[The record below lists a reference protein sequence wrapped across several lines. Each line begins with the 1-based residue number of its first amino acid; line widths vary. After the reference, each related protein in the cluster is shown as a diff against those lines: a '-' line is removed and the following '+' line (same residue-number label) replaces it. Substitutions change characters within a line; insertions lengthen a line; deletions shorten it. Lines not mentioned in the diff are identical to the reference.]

1 MERGGGLVRSGAP
14 VAGPVGG
21 PPSRARS
28 GHRRAR
34 ARQRIRL
41 RPRVADA
48 HWHPDGRVEP
58 ALDHH
63 HVEHHA
69 ALGRPHGDDGRR
81 AARDGAVLTA
91 HRRRAATRP
100 APPVRV
106 RTGGRAVA
114 FGIVALIGIDDQKG
128 QVPGLTVLITYG
140 LAVASLAMLVVY
152 VSHAGGRLR
161 ATGLIDLVGDQLHVE
176 IAKRFPAVGAPP
188 VPPDAVRSASAG
200 VVAKIETDGLVAAA
214 AREGCV
220 LELCARM
227 GDFVPRDAPLL
238 RVHGAEPARLADTA
252 KLVVLHDER
261 THDLDPAFG
270 LRKLVDIAV
279 RSASEDPTTTIEA
292 LHRIHDSLR
301 QLAWRPFP
309 SGRHTDAAGE
319 LRLIVPV
326 RDWEDF
332 VRLAFEEIRLAGAA
346 QPQIARG
353 LRAVLEDLKTVAPD
367 ERQAALDEQREL
379 LDAAVRRAYDEESVT
394 RHARVADMQGL
405 G

>member
-1 MERGGGLVRSGAP
+1 VRLWLVPLTGLLAGLGLAIGA
-14 VAGPVGG
+14 
-21 PPSRARS
+21 
-28 GHRRAR
+28 
-34 ARQRIRL
+34 L
-41 RPRVADA
+41 
-48 HWHPDGRVEP
+48 
-58 ALDHH
+58 ALDSASGYDL
-63 HVEHHA
+63 VSQTLTGTPTA
-69 ALGRPHGDDGRR
+69 ASSLL
-81 AARDGAVLTA
+81 ATIITSNITLLSVVLTVMTVA
-91 HRRRAATRP
+91 VQLAMGQFSPRIVGALLRDPLHQFAFALVAAT
-100 APPVRV
+100 
-106 RTGGRAVA
+106 VA
-114 FGIVALIGIDDQKG
+114 FGIVALIGVDDQKG
-128 QVPGLTVLITYG
+128 HVPGLTVLATYV
-140 LAVASLAMLVVY
+140 LAVASLATLVIY
-152 VSHAGGRLR
+152 VSHAGERLR

-176 IAKRFPAVGAPP
+176 IAKRFPGVGGPP
-188 VPPDAVRSASAG
+188 LPADAVRSASAG
-200 VVAKIETDGLVAAA
+200 VVAKIGIDGLVAAA
-214 AREGCV
+214 VREGCV

-238 RVHGAEPARLADTA
+238 RVHGAETARLADTA

-270 LRKLVDIAV
+270 VRKLVDIAV

>member
-1 MERGGGLVRSGAP
+1 VRLWLVPLTGLLAGLGLAIGA
-14 VAGPVGG
+14 
-21 PPSRARS
+21 
-28 GHRRAR
+28 
-34 ARQRIRL
+34 L
-41 RPRVADA
+41 
-48 HWHPDGRVEP
+48 
-58 ALDHH
+58 ALDSASGYDL
-63 HVEHHA
+63 VSQTLTGTPTA
-69 ALGRPHGDDGRR
+69 ASSLLSTIITSNITLLSV
-81 AARDGAVLTA
+81 VLTVMTVA
-91 HRRRAATRP
+91 VQLAMGQFSPRIVGALLRDPLHQFAFALVAAT
-100 APPVRV
+100 V
-106 RTGGRAVA
+106 G
-114 FGIVALIGIDDQKG
+114 FGTVALIGVDDQKG
-128 QVPGLTVLITYG
+128 HVPGLTVLATYV
-140 LAVASLAMLVVY
+140 LAVASLATLVIY
-152 VSHAGGRLR
+152 VSHAGQRLR

-176 IAKRFPAVGAPP
+176 IAKRFPADGAPP

-200 VVAKIETDGLVAAA
+200 VVARIGTDGLVAAA
-214 AREGCV
+214 VREGCV

-238 RVHGAEPARLADTA
+238 RVHGAETARLADTA

-270 LRKLVDIAV
+270 VRKLVDIAV

-292 LHRIHDSLR
+292 MHRIHDSLR

-326 RDWEDF
+326 RDWDDF

-353 LRAVLEDLKTVAPD
+353 LRAILEDLKTVAPD

>member
-1 MERGGGLVRSGAP
+1 VRLWLVPLTGLLAGLGLAIGALAVDRASGYDLVSQTLTGTP
-14 VAGPVGG
+14 T
-21 PPSRARS
+21 
-28 GHRRAR
+28 
-34 ARQRIRL
+34 
-41 RPRVADA
+41 
-48 HWHPDGRVEP
+48 
-58 ALDHH
+58 
-63 HVEHHA
+63 A
-69 ALGRPHGDDGRR
+69 ASSLLSTIITSNITLLSV
-81 AARDGAVLTA
+81 VLTVMTVA
-91 HRRRAATRP
+91 VQLAMGQFSPRIVGALLRDPLHQFAFALVAAT
-100 APPVRV
+100 
-106 RTGGRAVA
+106 VA
-114 FGIVALIGIDDQKG
+114 FGIVALIGVDDQKG
-128 QVPGLTVLITYG
+128 HVPGLTVLTTYV
-140 LAVASLAMLVVY
+140 LAVASLATLVIY
-152 VSHAGGRLR
+152 VSHAGQRLR

-176 IAKRFPAVGAPP
+176 IAKRFPAVGGPP
-188 VPPDAVRSASAG
+188 LPPDAVRSASAG
-200 VVAKIETDGLVAAA
+200 VVAKIGIDGLVAAA

-238 RVHGAEPARLADTA
+238 RVHGAQTARLADTA

-270 LRKLVDIAV
+270 VRKLVDIAV

-292 LHRIHDSLR
+292 IHRIHDALR

>member
-1 MERGGGLVRSGAP
+1 VRLWLVPLTGLLAGLGLAIGALAVDSASGYDLVSQTLTGTP
-14 VAGPVGG
+14 T
-21 PPSRARS
+21 
-28 GHRRAR
+28 
-34 ARQRIRL
+34 
-41 RPRVADA
+41 
-48 HWHPDGRVEP
+48 
-58 ALDHH
+58 
-63 HVEHHA
+63 A
-69 ALGRPHGDDGRR
+69 ASSLLSTIITSNITLLSV
-81 AARDGAVLTA
+81 VLTVMTVA
-91 HRRRAATRP
+91 VQLAMGQFSPRIVGALLRDPLHQFAFALVAAT
-100 APPVRV
+100 V
-106 RTGGRAVA
+106 G
-114 FGIVALIGIDDQKG
+114 FGIVALIGVDDRKG
-128 QVPGLTVLITYG
+128 YVPGLTVLATYV
-140 LAVASLAMLVVY
+140 LAVASLAMLVIY
-152 VSHAGGRLR
+152 VAHAGGRLR

-176 IAKRFPAVGAPP
+176 IARRFPAVGAPP

-200 VVAKIETDGLVAAA
+200 VVAKIATDGLVAAA

-238 RVHGAEPARLADTA
+238 RVHGAEAARLADTA

-270 LRKLVDIAV
+270 VRKLVDIAV
-279 RSASEDPTTTIEA
+279 RSASEDPSTTIEA
-292 LHRIHDSLR
+292 MHRIHDSLR

-332 VRLAFEEIRLAGAA
+332 VRLAFEEIRIAGAA

-367 ERQAALDEQREL
+367 ERQAVLDEQREL

>member
-1 MERGGGLVRSGAP
+1 MRLWLVPLTGLLAGLGLAIGALAVDRASGYDLVSQTLTGTP
-14 VAGPVGG
+14 T
-21 PPSRARS
+21 
-28 GHRRAR
+28 
-34 ARQRIRL
+34 
-41 RPRVADA
+41 
-48 HWHPDGRVEP
+48 
-58 ALDHH
+58 
-63 HVEHHA
+63 A
-69 ALGRPHGDDGRR
+69 ASSLLSTIITSDITLLSV
-81 AARDGAVLTA
+81 VLTVMTVA
-91 HRRRAATRP
+91 VQLAMGQFSPRIVGALLRDPLHQLAFALVAAT
-100 APPVRV
+100 
-106 RTGGRAVA
+106 VA
-114 FGIVALIGIDDQKG
+114 FGIVALIGVDDQKG
-128 QVPGLTVLITYG
+128 HVPGLTVLTTYV
-140 LAVASLAMLVVY
+140 LAVASLATLVIY
-152 VSHAGGRLR
+152 VSHAGQRLR
-161 ATGLIDLVGDQLHVE
+161 ASGLIDLVGDQLHVE
-176 IAKRFPAVGAPP
+176 IAKRFPAVGGPP
-188 VPPDAVRSASAG
+188 LPPDAVRSASAG
-200 VVAKIETDGLVAAA
+200 VVAKIGIDGLVAAA

-238 RVHGAEPARLADTA
+238 RVHGAQTARLADTA

-270 LRKLVDIAV
+270 VRKLVDIAV
-279 RSASEDPTTTIEA
+279 RSASEDPTTTVEA
-292 LHRIHDSLR
+292 IHRIHDSLR

>member
-1 MERGGGLVRSGAP
+1 VRLWLVPLTGLLAGLGLAIGALAIDSASGYDLVSQTVTGTP
-14 VAGPVGG
+14 T
-21 PPSRARS
+21 
-28 GHRRAR
+28 
-34 ARQRIRL
+34 
-41 RPRVADA
+41 
-48 HWHPDGRVEP
+48 
-58 ALDHH
+58 
-63 HVEHHA
+63 A
-69 ALGRPHGDDGRR
+69 ASSLLSTIITSNITLLSV
-81 AARDGAVLTA
+81 VLTVMTVA
-91 HRRRAATRP
+91 VQLAMGQFSPRIVGALLRDPLHQLAFALVAAT
-100 APPVRV
+100 
-106 RTGGRAVA
+106 VA
-114 FGIVALIGIDDQKG
+114 FGIVGLIGVDDQKG
-128 QVPGLTVLITYG
+128 RVPGLTVLVTYV
-140 LAVASLAMLVVY
+140 LAVASLATLVVY

-161 ATGLIDLVGDQLHVE
+161 ATGLIDLVGDQLHLE
-176 IAKRFPAVGAPP
+176 IAKRFPAIGAPP
-188 VPPDAVRSASAG
+188 VPRDAVRSPSAG
-200 VVAKIETDGLVAAA
+200 VVAEIGTDGLVAAA

-238 RVHGAEPARLADTA
+238 RVHGSEPARLADTA

-270 LRKLVDIAV
+270 VRKLVDIAV
-279 RSASEDPTTTIEA
+279 RSASDDPTTTIEA
-292 LHRIHDSLR
+292 MHRIHDSLR

-326 RDWEDF
+326 RDWDDF

-346 QPQIARG
+346 QPQIARR
-353 LRAVLEDLKTVAPD
+353 LRAVLEDLKTVAPH
-367 ERQAALDEQREL
+367 ERQVALDEQREL

>member
-1 MERGGGLVRSGAP
+1 MRLWLVPLTGLLAGLGLAIGALAVDRASGYDLVSQTLTGTP
-14 VAGPVGG
+14 T
-21 PPSRARS
+21 
-28 GHRRAR
+28 
-34 ARQRIRL
+34 
-41 RPRVADA
+41 
-48 HWHPDGRVEP
+48 
-58 ALDHH
+58 
-63 HVEHHA
+63 A
-69 ALGRPHGDDGRR
+69 ASSLLSTIITSDITLLSV
-81 AARDGAVLTA
+81 VLTVMTVA
-91 HRRRAATRP
+91 VQLAMGQFSPRIVGALLRDPLHQFAFALVAAT
-100 APPVRV
+100 
-106 RTGGRAVA
+106 VA
-114 FGIVALIGIDDQKG
+114 FGIVALIGVDDQKG
-128 QVPGLTVLITYG
+128 HVPGLTVLTTYV
-140 LAVASLAMLVVY
+140 LAVASLATLVIY
-152 VSHAGGRLR
+152 VSHAGERLR

-176 IAKRFPAVGAPP
+176 IAKRFPAVGGPP
-188 VPPDAVRSASAG
+188 LPPDAVRSASAG
-200 VVAKIETDGLVAAA
+200 VVAKIDTDGLVAAA

-238 RVHGAEPARLADTA
+238 RVHGAQTARLADTA

-270 LRKLVDIAV
+270 VRKLVDIAV

-292 LHRIHDSLR
+292 MHRIHDSLR

>member
-1 MERGGGLVRSGAP
+1 MRLWLVPLTGLLAGLGLAMGA
-14 VAGPVGG
+14 
-21 PPSRARS
+21 
-28 GHRRAR
+28 
-34 ARQRIRL
+34 L
-41 RPRVADA
+41 
-48 HWHPDGRVEP
+48 
-58 ALDHH
+58 ALDSASGYDL
-63 HVEHHA
+63 VSQTLTGTPTA
-69 ALGRPHGDDGRR
+69 ASSLLSTIITSNITLLSV
-81 AARDGAVLTA
+81 VLTVMTVA
-91 HRRRAATRP
+91 VQLAMGQFSPRIVGALLRDPLHQFAFALVAAT
-100 APPVRV
+100 
-106 RTGGRAVA
+106 VA
-114 FGIVALIGIDDQKG
+114 FGIVALIGVDDQKG
-128 QVPGLTVLITYG
+128 HVPGLTVLATYL
-140 LAVASLAMLVVY
+140 LAAASLATLVIY

-176 IAKRFPAVGAPP
+176 IARRFPAVGAPP
-188 VPPDAVRSASAG
+188 VPPDAIRSASAG
-200 VVAKIETDGLVAAA
+200 VVAKIGIDGLVAAA
-214 AREGCV
+214 GREGCV

-238 RVHGAEPARLADTA
+238 RVHGAETARLADTA
-252 KLVVLHDER
+252 KLVALHDER

-270 LRKLVDIAV
+270 VRKLVDIAV
-279 RSASEDPTTTIEA
+279 RSASEDPTTTVEA

-309 SGRHTDAAGE
+309 SGRHADAAGE

>member
-1 MERGGGLVRSGAP
+1 MRLWLVPLTGLVAGLGLAIGA
-14 VAGPVGG
+14 
-21 PPSRARS
+21 
-28 GHRRAR
+28 
-34 ARQRIRL
+34 L
-41 RPRVADA
+41 
-48 HWHPDGRVEP
+48 
-58 ALDHH
+58 ALDSASGYDL
-63 HVEHHA
+63 VSQTLTGTPTA
-69 ALGRPHGDDGRR
+69 ASSLLSTIITSNITLLSV
-81 AARDGAVLTA
+81 VLTVMTVA
-91 HRRRAATRP
+91 VQLAMGQFSPRIVGALLRDPLHQFAFALVAAT
-100 APPVRV
+100 
-106 RTGGRAVA
+106 VA
-114 FGIVALIGIDDQKG
+114 FGIVALIGVDDQKG
-128 QVPGLTVLITYG
+128 HVPGLTVLATYV
-140 LAVASLAMLVVY
+140 LAVASLATLVIY
-152 VSHAGGRLR
+152 ISHAGGRLR

-176 IAKRFPAVGAPP
+176 IAKRFPAVGGPP
-188 VPPDAVRSASAG
+188 LPPDAVRSPSAG
-200 VVAKIETDGLVAAA
+200 VVAKIEIDGLVAAA

-238 RVHGAEPARLADTA
+238 RVHGAETARLADTA

-270 LRKLVDIAV
+270 VRKLVDIAV
-279 RSASEDPTTTIEA
+279 RSASEDPTTTVEA

-332 VRLAFEEIRLAGAA
+332 VRLAFEEIRLVGAA

-353 LRAVLEDLKTVAPD
+353 LRAVLEDLKTVAPH

>member
-1 MERGGGLVRSGAP
+1 MAVGYYGRVRLWLVPLTGLVAGLGLAIGA
-14 VAGPVGG
+14 
-21 PPSRARS
+21 
-28 GHRRAR
+28 
-34 ARQRIRL
+34 L
-41 RPRVADA
+41 
-48 HWHPDGRVEP
+48 
-58 ALDHH
+58 ALDSASGYDL
-63 HVEHHA
+63 VSQTVTGTPTA
-69 ALGRPHGDDGRR
+69 ASSLLSTIITSDITLLSV
-81 AARDGAVLTA
+81 VLTVMTVA
-91 HRRRAATRP
+91 VQLAMGQFSPRIVGALLRDPLHQLAFALVAAT
-100 APPVRV
+100 
-106 RTGGRAVA
+106 VA
-114 FGIVALIGIDDQKG
+114 FGIVALIGVDDQKG
-128 QVPGLTVLITYG
+128 HVPGLTVLATYV
-140 LAVASLAMLVVY
+140 LAVASLAMLVIY
-152 VSHAGGRLR
+152 VSHAGERLR

-176 IAKRFPAVGAPP
+176 IAKRFPAVGGPP
-188 VPPDAVRSASAG
+188 LPPDAVRSASAG
-200 VVAKIETDGLVAAA
+200 VVAKIGIDGLVAAA

-238 RVHGAEPARLADTA
+238 RVHGAEAARLADTA

-270 LRKLVDIAV
+270 VRKLVDIAV
-279 RSASEDPTTTIEA
+279 RSASEDPTTTVEA
-292 LHRIHDSLR
+292 IHRIHDSLR

-353 LRAVLEDLKTVAPD
+353 LGAVLEDLKTVAPD
-367 ERQAALDEQREL
+367 ERQAALDEQRQL

>member
-1 MERGGGLVRSGAP
+1 
-14 VAGPVGG
+14 VAGPVTGLLAG
-21 PPSRARS
+21 LGLAI
-28 GHRRAR
+28 GA
-34 ARQRIRL
+34 L
-41 RPRVADA
+41 
-48 HWHPDGRVEP
+48 
-58 ALDHH
+58 ALDSASGYDL
-63 HVEHHA
+63 VSQTLTGTPTA
-69 ALGRPHGDDGRR
+69 ASSLLSTIITSDITLLSV
-81 AARDGAVLTA
+81 VLTVMTVA
-91 HRRRAATRP
+91 VQLAMGQFSPRIVGALLRDPLHQLAFALVAAT
-100 APPVRV
+100 
-106 RTGGRAVA
+106 VA
-114 FGIVALIGIDDQKG
+114 FGIVALIGVDDQKG
-128 QVPGLTVLITYG
+128 QVPGLTVLATYV
-140 LAVASLAMLVVY
+140 LAVASLATLVVY
-152 VSHAGGRLR
+152 VSHAGERLR

-188 VPPDAVRSASAG
+188 VPSDAVRSPSAG
-200 VVAKIETDGLVAAA
+200 VVAEIGIDGLVAAA

-227 GDFVPRDAPLL
+227 GEFVPRDAPLL
-238 RVHGAEPARLADTA
+238 RVHGAETARLADTA

-270 LRKLVDIAV
+270 VRKLVDIAV
-279 RSASEDPTTTIEA
+279 RSASEDPTTTVEA
-292 LHRIHDSLR
+292 LHRIHDALR

-326 RDWEDF
+326 RDWDDF

-346 QPQIARG
+346 QPQIARA

-367 ERQAALDEQREL
+367 ERHTALDDQLEL
-379 LDAAVRRAYDEESVT
+379 LDAAVRRVYDEESVT

>member
-1 MERGGGLVRSGAP
+1 VRLWLVPLTGLLAGLGLAIGA
-14 VAGPVGG
+14 
-21 PPSRARS
+21 
-28 GHRRAR
+28 
-34 ARQRIRL
+34 L
-41 RPRVADA
+41 
-48 HWHPDGRVEP
+48 
-58 ALDHH
+58 ALDSASGYDL
-63 HVEHHA
+63 VSQTLTGTPTA
-69 ALGRPHGDDGRR
+69 ASSLL
-81 AARDGAVLTA
+81 ATIITSNITLLSVVLTVMTVA
-91 HRRRAATRP
+91 VQLAMGQFSPRIVGALLRDPLHQFAFALVAAT
-100 APPVRV
+100 
-106 RTGGRAVA
+106 VA
-114 FGIVALIGIDDQKG
+114 FGIVALIGVDDQKG
-128 QVPGLTVLITYG
+128 HVPGLTVLATYV
-140 LAVASLAMLVVY
+140 LAVASLATLVIY
-152 VSHAGGRLR
+152 VSHAGERLR

-176 IAKRFPAVGAPP
+176 IAKRFPGVGGPP
-188 VPPDAVRSASAG
+188 LPPDAVRSASAG
-200 VVAKIETDGLVAAA
+200 VVAKIGIDGLVAAA
-214 AREGCV
+214 VREGCV

-238 RVHGAEPARLADTA
+238 RVHGAETARLADTA

-270 LRKLVDIAV
+270 VRKLVDIAV

>member
-1 MERGGGLVRSGAP
+1 MRLWLVPLTGLLAGLGLAIGA
-14 VAGPVGG
+14 
-21 PPSRARS
+21 
-28 GHRRAR
+28 
-34 ARQRIRL
+34 L
-41 RPRVADA
+41 
-48 HWHPDGRVEP
+48 
-58 ALDHH
+58 ALDSASGYDL
-63 HVEHHA
+63 VSQTLTGTPTA
-69 ALGRPHGDDGRR
+69 ASSLLSTIITSNITLLSV
-81 AARDGAVLTA
+81 VLTVMTVA
-91 HRRRAATRP
+91 VQLAMGQFSPRIVGALLRDPLHQFAFALVAAT
-100 APPVRV
+100 
-106 RTGGRAVA
+106 VA
-114 FGIVALIGIDDQKG
+114 FGIVALIGVDDQKDH
-128 QVPGLTVLITYG
+128 VPGLTVLATYV
-140 LAVASLAMLVVY
+140 LAVASLATLVIY
-152 VSHAGGRLR
+152 VSHAGQRLR

-176 IAKRFPAVGAPP
+176 IAKRFPAVGGSPL
-188 VPPDAVRSASAG
+188 PPDAVRSASAG
-200 VVAKIETDGLVAAA
+200 VVARIETAGLVAAA

-238 RVHGAEPARLADTA
+238 RVHGAETARLADTA

-270 LRKLVDIAV
+270 VRKLVDIAV

>member
-1 MERGGGLVRSGAP
+1 VRLWLVPLTGLLAGLGLAIGA
-14 VAGPVGG
+14 
-21 PPSRARS
+21 
-28 GHRRAR
+28 
-34 ARQRIRL
+34 L
-41 RPRVADA
+41 
-48 HWHPDGRVEP
+48 
-58 ALDHH
+58 ALDSASGYDL
-63 HVEHHA
+63 VSQTLTGTPTA
-69 ALGRPHGDDGRR
+69 ASSLL
-81 AARDGAVLTA
+81 ATIITSNITLLSVVLTVMTVA
-91 HRRRAATRP
+91 VQLAMGQFSPRIVGALLRDPLHQFAFALVAAT
-100 APPVRV
+100 
-106 RTGGRAVA
+106 VA
-114 FGIVALIGIDDQKG
+114 FGIVALIGVDDQKG
-128 QVPGLTVLITYG
+128 RVPGVTVLATYV
-140 LAVASLAMLVVY
+140 LAVASLATLVIY
-152 VSHAGGRLR
+152 VSHAGERLR

-176 IAKRFPAVGAPP
+176 IAKRFPGVGGPP
-188 VPPDAVRSASAG
+188 LPPDAVRSASAG
-200 VVAKIETDGLVAAA
+200 VVAKIGIDGLVAAA
-214 AREGCV
+214 VREGCV

-238 RVHGAEPARLADTA
+238 RVHGAETARLADTA

-270 LRKLVDIAV
+270 VRKLVDIAV

>member
-1 MERGGGLVRSGAP
+1 VRLWLVPLTGLLAGLGLAIGALAVDRASGYDLVSQTLTGTP
-14 VAGPVGG
+14 T
-21 PPSRARS
+21 
-28 GHRRAR
+28 
-34 ARQRIRL
+34 
-41 RPRVADA
+41 
-48 HWHPDGRVEP
+48 
-58 ALDHH
+58 
-63 HVEHHA
+63 A
-69 ALGRPHGDDGRR
+69 ASSLLSTIITSNITLLSV
-81 AARDGAVLTA
+81 VLTVMTVA
-91 HRRRAATRP
+91 VQLAMGQFSPRIVGALLRDPLHQFAFALVAAT
-100 APPVRV
+100 
-106 RTGGRAVA
+106 VA
-114 FGIVALIGIDDQKG
+114 FGIVALIGVDDQKG
-128 QVPGLTVLITYG
+128 HVPGLTVLATYV
-140 LAVASLAMLVVY
+140 LAVASLATLVIY
-152 VSHAGGRLR
+152 VSHAGERLR

-176 IAKRFPAVGAPP
+176 IAKRFPAVGGPP
-188 VPPDAVRSASAG
+188 LPPDAVRSASAG
-200 VVAKIETDGLVAAA
+200 VVAKIDTDGLVAAA

-238 RVHGAEPARLADTA
+238 RVHGAQTARLADTA

-270 LRKLVDIAV
+270 VRKLVDIAV
-279 RSASEDPTTTIEA
+279 RSAAEDPSTTIEA
-292 LHRIHDSLR
+292 MHRIHDSLR

>member
-1 MERGGGLVRSGAP
+1 MRLWLVPLTGLLAGLGLAIGALAIDSASGYDLVP
-14 VAGPVGG
+14 QTLTGTPT
-21 PPSRARS
+21 
-28 GHRRAR
+28 
-34 ARQRIRL
+34 
-41 RPRVADA
+41 
-48 HWHPDGRVEP
+48 
-58 ALDHH
+58 
-63 HVEHHA
+63 A
-69 ALGRPHGDDGRR
+69 ASSLLSTIVTSDITLLSV
-81 AARDGAVLTA
+81 VLTVMTVA
-91 HRRRAATRP
+91 VQLAMGQFSPRIVGALLRDPLHQLAFALVAAT
-100 APPVRV
+100 
-106 RTGGRAVA
+106 VA
-114 FGIVALIGIDDQKG
+114 FGIVALIGVDDQKG
-128 QVPGLTVLITYG
+128 HVPGLTVLATYV
-140 LAVASLAMLVVY
+140 LAIASLATLVIY

-176 IAKRFPAVGAPP
+176 IARLFPAVGAPP
-188 VPPDAVRSASAG
+188 VPPDAVRSPSAG
-200 VVAKIETDGLVAAA
+200 VVAKIETDGLVATA
-214 AREGCV
+214 ARENCV

-270 LRKLVDIAV
+270 VRKLVDIAV

-292 LHRIHDSLR
+292 LHRIHDALR

-326 RDWEDF
+326 RDWEAF

-346 QPQIARG
+346 QPQIARR
-353 LRAVLEDLKTVAPD
+353 LRAVLDDLKTVAPD

-379 LDAAVRRAYDEESVT
+379 LDAAVRRAYDEESVA
-394 RHARVADMQGL
+394 RFARVADMQGL

>member
-1 MERGGGLVRSGAP
+1 VRLWLVPLTGLLAGLGLAIGA
-14 VAGPVGG
+14 
-21 PPSRARS
+21 
-28 GHRRAR
+28 
-34 ARQRIRL
+34 L
-41 RPRVADA
+41 
-48 HWHPDGRVEP
+48 
-58 ALDHH
+58 ALDSASGYDL
-63 HVEHHA
+63 VSQTLTGTPTA
-69 ALGRPHGDDGRR
+69 ASSLLSTIITSNITLLSV
-81 AARDGAVLTA
+81 VLTVMTVA
-91 HRRRAATRP
+91 VQLAMGQFSPRIVGALLRDPLHQFAFALVAAT
-100 APPVRV
+100 
-106 RTGGRAVA
+106 VA
-114 FGIVALIGIDDQKG
+114 FGIVALIGVDDQKG
-128 QVPGLTVLITYG
+128 HVPGLTVLATYV
-140 LAVASLAMLVVY
+140 LAVASLATLVIY
-152 VSHAGGRLR
+152 VSHAGERLR

-176 IAKRFPAVGAPP
+176 IAKRFPAVGGPP
-188 VPPDAVRSASAG
+188 LPPDAVRSASAG
-200 VVAKIETDGLVAAA
+200 VVAKIGIDGLVAAA
-214 AREGCV
+214 VREGCV

-238 RVHGAEPARLADTA
+238 RVHGAETARLADTA

-270 LRKLVDIAV
+270 VRKLVDIAV
-279 RSASEDPTTTIEA
+279 RSASEDPTTTVEA

-309 SGRHTDAAGE
+309 SGRHTDPAGE
-319 LRLIVPV
+319 LRLIVPM

-367 ERQAALDEQREL
+367 ERQAALDEQRDL
-379 LDAAVRRAYDEESVT
+379 LDAAVRHAYDEESVT

>member
-1 MERGGGLVRSGAP
+1 VRLWLVPLTGLLAGLGLAIGALAVDRASGYDLVSQTLTGTP
-14 VAGPVGG
+14 T
-21 PPSRARS
+21 
-28 GHRRAR
+28 
-34 ARQRIRL
+34 
-41 RPRVADA
+41 
-48 HWHPDGRVEP
+48 
-58 ALDHH
+58 
-63 HVEHHA
+63 A
-69 ALGRPHGDDGRR
+69 ASSLLSTIITSDITLLSV
-81 AARDGAVLTA
+81 VLTVMTVA
-91 HRRRAATRP
+91 VQLAMGQFSPRIVGALLRDPLHQFAFALVAAT
-100 APPVRV
+100 
-106 RTGGRAVA
+106 VA
-114 FGIVALIGIDDQKG
+114 FGIVALIGVDDQKG
-128 QVPGLTVLITYG
+128 HVPGLTVLATYV
-140 LAVASLAMLVVY
+140 LAVASLATLVIY
-152 VSHAGGRLR
+152 VSHAGQRLR

-176 IAKRFPAVGAPP
+176 IAKRFPAVGGPP
-188 VPPDAVRSASAG
+188 LPPDAVRSASAG
-200 VVAKIETDGLVAAA
+200 VVAKIGIDGLVAAA

-238 RVHGAEPARLADTA
+238 RVHGAQTARLADTA

-270 LRKLVDIAV
+270 VRKLVDIAV
-279 RSASEDPTTTIEA
+279 RSASEDPTTTVEA
-292 LHRIHDSLR
+292 IHRIHDSLR

>member
-1 MERGGGLVRSGAP
+1 VRLWLVPLTGLLAGLGLAIGALAVDSASGYDLVSQTLTGTP
-14 VAGPVGG
+14 T
-21 PPSRARS
+21 
-28 GHRRAR
+28 
-34 ARQRIRL
+34 
-41 RPRVADA
+41 
-48 HWHPDGRVEP
+48 
-58 ALDHH
+58 
-63 HVEHHA
+63 A
-69 ALGRPHGDDGRR
+69 ASSLLSTIITSNITLLSV
-81 AARDGAVLTA
+81 VLTVMTVA
-91 HRRRAATRP
+91 VQLAMGQFSPRIVGALLRDPLHQFAFALVAAT
-100 APPVRV
+100 
-106 RTGGRAVA
+106 VA
-114 FGIVALIGIDDQKG
+114 FGIVALIGVDDQKG
-128 QVPGLTVLITYG
+128 HVPGLTVLTTYV
-140 LAVASLAMLVVY
+140 LAVASLATLVIY
-152 VSHAGGRLR
+152 VSHAGERLR

-176 IAKRFPAVGAPP
+176 IAKRFPAVGGPP
-188 VPPDAVRSASAG
+188 LPPDAVRSASAG
-200 VVAKIETDGLVAAA
+200 VVAKIGIDGLVAAA

-238 RVHGAEPARLADTA
+238 RVHGAQTARLADTA

-270 LRKLVDIAV
+270 VRKLVDIAV

-353 LRAVLEDLKTVAPD
+353 LRAVLDDLKTVAPD

>member
-1 MERGGGLVRSGAP
+1 VAVGYYGGVRLWLVPLTGLLAGLGLAIGA
-14 VAGPVGG
+14 
-21 PPSRARS
+21 
-28 GHRRAR
+28 
-34 ARQRIRL
+34 L
-41 RPRVADA
+41 
-48 HWHPDGRVEP
+48 
-58 ALDHH
+58 ALDSASGYDL
-63 HVEHHA
+63 VSQSVTGTPTA
-69 ALGRPHGDDGRR
+69 ASSLLSTIITSDITLLSV
-81 AARDGAVLTA
+81 VLTVMTVA
-91 HRRRAATRP
+91 VQLAMGQFSPRIVGALLRDPLHQFAFALVGAT
-100 APPVRV
+100 
-106 RTGGRAVA
+106 VA
-114 FGIVALIGIDDQKG
+114 FGIVGLIGVDDQKG
-128 QVPGLTVLITYG
+128 QVPGLTVLTTYV
-140 LAVASLAMLVVY
+140 LAVASLATLVIY
-152 VSHAGGRLR
+152 VSHAGQRLR

-176 IAKRFPAVGAPP
+176 IAKRFPAVGGPP
-188 VPPDAVRSASAG
+188 LPPDAVRSASAG
-200 VVAKIETDGLVAAA
+200 VVAKIEVDGLVAAA

-220 LELCARM
+220 LELCVRM
-227 GDFVPRDAPLL
+227 GDFIPRDAPLL
-238 RVHGAEPARLADTA
+238 RVHGAEAARLADTA

-270 LRKLVDIAV
+270 VRKLVDIAV
-279 RSASEDPTTTIEA
+279 RSASEDPTTTVEA

-394 RHARVADMQGL
+394 HHARVADLQGL

>member
-1 MERGGGLVRSGAP
+1 MRLWLVPLTGLLAGFALAIGA
-14 VAGPVGG
+14 
-21 PPSRARS
+21 
-28 GHRRAR
+28 
-34 ARQRIRL
+34 L
-41 RPRVADA
+41 
-48 HWHPDGRVEP
+48 
-58 ALDHH
+58 ALDSASGYDL
-63 HVEHHA
+63 VSQTLTGTPTA
-69 ALGRPHGDDGRR
+69 ASSLLSTIITSNITLLSV
-81 AARDGAVLTA
+81 VLTVMTVA
-91 HRRRAATRP
+91 VQLAMGQFSPRIVGALLRDPLHQFAFALVAAT
-100 APPVRV
+100 
-106 RTGGRAVA
+106 VA
-114 FGIVALIGIDDQKG
+114 FGIVALIGVDDQKG
-128 QVPGLTVLITYG
+128 HVPGVTVLATYM
-140 LAVASLAMLVVY
+140 LAVASLATLVIY
-152 VSHAGGRLR
+152 VSHAGRRLR

-176 IAKRFPAVGAPP
+176 IAKRFPAVGEPP
-188 VPPDAVRSASAG
+188 LPPDAVRSDSAG
-200 VVAKIETDGLVAAA
+200 VVAKIETDSLVAAA

-238 RVHGAEPARLADTA
+238 RVHGAEAARLADTA

-270 LRKLVDIAV
+270 VRKLVDIAV
-279 RSASEDPTTTIEA
+279 RSAAEDPTTTVEA
-292 LHRIHDSLR
+292 MHRIHDALR
-301 QLAWRPFP
+301 QLVWRPFP